1 VQVIGYDLHARQQ
14 AVAMLDTT
22 KGEVMKMNVKHEG
35 HKVREFYSA
44 LPRPVRVGDPCS
56 GL

>member
-1 VQVIGYDLHARQQ
+1 
-14 AVAMLDTT
+14 MLDTT